1 MSHLIEMQ
9 SVAVALAAALA
20 TIAIWSPRRV
30 WIKLVAVLVSVG
42 FMPVAYAGMTDLLS
56 KPKPVR
62 LEWARATTDRAT
74 VLGAQIKE
82 NAGIYLWLM
91 MEGAAEPRYYKLPWD
106 QELAKQLQEAM
117 KEADKKKS
125 GLAMNLPF
133 EKSNDPDK
141 PMFYALPQPKMPE
154 KGGEEKEDGGPMVY
168 RHPGMN
174 A

>member
-1 MSHLIEMQ
+1 MVPQVIELQ
-9 SVAVALAAALA
+9 VVSAVLAAMLA
-20 TIAIWSPRRV
+20 SIAVWSPRRA
-30 WIKLVAVLVSVG
+30 WIKLAAVLLSVG

-62 LEWARATTDRAT
+62 LEWAAAATESAT

-82 NAGIYLWLM
+82 NDGIYLWLQ

-106 QELAKQLQEAM
+106 QETAKQLQKAMREAE
-117 KEADKKKS
+117 KNHS
-125 GLAMNLPF
+125 GMAMNLPF
-133 EKSNDPDK
+133 EPSNDPDK
-141 PMFYALPQPKMPE
+141 PKFYALPQPKMPE
-154 KGGEEKEDGGPMVY
+154 KGGEGEDSAPMTY